1 MTRVRRTRPTRARD
15 AVVPGQ
21 WHFCRMT
28 ENTENPSEVP
38 YDAERDSDA
47 DPDMLNPREQGAD
60 DASTEGD
67 PDADPGMLNP
77 RGSE

>member
-1 MTRVRRTRPTRARD
+1 MGVPAGRTRD

-28 ENTENPSEVP
+28 ENTENPSEAP
-38 YDAERDSDA
+38 YDPDQDSDT
-47 DPDMLNPREQGAD
+47 DPGMLNPRAEGAQ
-60 DASTEGD
+60 DADVEGD

-77 RGSE
+77 RETE

>member
-1 MTRVRRTRPTRARD
+1 
-15 AVVPGQ
+15 
-21 WHFCRMT
+21 MT

-47 DPDMLNPREQGAD
+47 DPDMLNPRAQGAD
-60 DASTEGD
+60 DASAEGD

-77 RGSE
+77 RGTE